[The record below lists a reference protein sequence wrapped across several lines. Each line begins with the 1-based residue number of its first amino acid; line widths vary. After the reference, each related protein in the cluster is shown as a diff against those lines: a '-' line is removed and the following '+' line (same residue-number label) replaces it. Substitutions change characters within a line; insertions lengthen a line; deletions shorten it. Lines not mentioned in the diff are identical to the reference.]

1 MLFLKIRSDLVRT
14 VWMTAL
20 CLLALSAAFAQG
32 PRSAND
38 LTREAEKL
46 MVDGDLQ
53 QAVKKLL
60 EALRQK
66 EGFVPAYCLLGR
78 AYALQA
84 APEKSVEAFEE
95 AISRQ
100 PNYSRAMYFE
110 CAESY
115 MKVGNYAKALEKL
128 EFFKK
133 SPSEQF
139 KASEAGILMAYE
151 MRLERVIA
159 SCRYG
164 LSADPTAPVDLA
176 RPLGEGLN
184 TPQDE
189 YMPALSADG
198 RILLFT
204 RRDKQED
211 IFMAAKSDGL
221 WGDSR
226 AVRYLNSVENEGMVR
241 FVGCGT
247 TIYFAGC
254 NRANGRGGCD
264 VFVADL
270 DTLEQPVPQPLDG
283 ALNLKSWDS
292 QPALSTDGTGMIFAS
307 NREGGFG
314 GSDLWY
320 SRCVD
325 GYWEAATNLG
335 RAINTPGDEES
346 PFLSLDGRNLY
357 FSSDGHPGFGEAD
370 LFRAVL
376 GDDGVWGSV
385 ENLGRVIN
393 SAYRETGFCLAF
405 GEKEAFFASARAGGQ
420 GGLDLYRAALPEKFA
435 PQRTFVLVCGTIAA
449 PNGVP
454 LAAHVRFRADGKDI
468 YSVASDKTGR
478 FTCSLPSGEFY
489 SFIGGKKGYET
500 HYGAELIE
508 GTPEKPFFSLQVV
521 LEPLPGTP
529 VPAPAPVPRKPGD
542 DLSSGAVKVFF
553 EKNLSEFSEAEKN
566 KLTELLDRFANRQ
579 KLSVLVLGYANDER
593 DGDGNLRLSTKRAQ
607 SVARLLEQ
615 LGVPRENMV
624 VEGKGEPAA
633 GSNKGFAEVFFRVN

>member
-1 MLFLKIRSDLVRT
+1 
-14 VWMTAL
+14 
-20 CLLALSAAFAQG
+20 
-32 PRSAND
+32 
-38 LTREAEKL
+38 
-46 MVDGDLQ
+46 MVDGDLP
-53 QAVKKLL
+53 QAVKKLR

-66 EGFVPAYCLLGR
+66 EGFVPAYRLLGR
-78 AYALQA
+78 VYALQA

-115 MKVGNYAKALEKL
+115 MKLGDYAKALEKL

-133 SPSEQF
+133 SPSQEY
-139 KASEAGILMAYE
+139 KSVEAGILMAYE
-151 MRLERVIA
+151 MRLERVVA

-164 LSADPTAPVDLA
+164 LSVDLTVPVDSA
-176 RPLGEGLN
+176 RPLGERLN
-184 TPQDE
+184 TPLDE

-198 RILLFT
+198 RTLLFT

-211 IFMAAKSDGL
+211 IFMASKTAGV
-221 WGDSR
+221 WGDPQ
-226 AVRYLNSVENEGMVR
+226 AVRYLNSVENEGMAR
-241 FVGCGT
+241 FVGCGA

-270 DTLEQPVPQPLDG
+270 DTLEQPVPQTLDG

-292 QPALSTDGTGMIFAS
+292 QPVLYTDGTGMIFAS

-370 LFRAVL
+370 LFRAVVA
-376 GDDGVWGSV
+376 DDGVWGSV
-385 ENLGRVIN
+385 ENLGRSIN
-393 SAYRETGFCLAF
+393 TAYRETGFCLFF
-405 GEKEAFFASARAGGQ
+405 GEKEACFASARAGGQ
-420 GGLDLYRAALPEKFA
+420 GGLDLYRAVLPEKLA

-449 PNGVP
+449 PNGAP
-454 LAAHVRFRADGKDI
+454 LSAQVRFRADGKDI
-468 YSVASDKTGR
+468 CSVASDKNGR

-489 SFIGGKKGYET
+489 SFIVAKKGYET

-508 GTPEKPFFSLQVV
+508 GTPEKPFFSVQIV
-521 LEPLPGTP
+521 LTPMPGTP
-529 VPAPAPVPRKPGD
+529 VPVPAPAPRKPGD

-553 EKNLSEFSEAEKN
+553 EKKLSEFSEAEKI

-579 KLSVLVLGYANDER
+579 RLSVLVLGYASDER
-593 DGDGNLRLSTKRAQ
+593 DRDGNLRLSSQRAQ

-615 LGVPRENMV
+615 LGVPKGNIV
-624 VEGKGEPAA
+624 AEGKGEPAA
-633 GSNKGFAEVFFRVN
+633 ADKKGFVEVFFRVF